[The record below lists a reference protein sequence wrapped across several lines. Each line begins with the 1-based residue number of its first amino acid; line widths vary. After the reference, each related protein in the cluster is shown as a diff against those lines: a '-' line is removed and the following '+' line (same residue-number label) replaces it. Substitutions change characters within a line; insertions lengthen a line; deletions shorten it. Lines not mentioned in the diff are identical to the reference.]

1 MKLFAR
7 YARLRVLRAFVVNL
21 LSTSASAWA
30 GMAAAC
36 FFAALLQAT
45 SGFGFAVLAVPFFLI
60 LAPADEAIRIILVL
74 SLAMSAI
81 VVPGVWKSTEPRL
94 LTRLTIGSLV
104 GLPIGLLAFAYANP
118 LGVRASAGALVV
130 IFTLV
135 LAESR
140 WTGRHPILSLT
151 PVADLGAGLFAGA
164 ATALVGMSGP
174 PVLIYLMLAG
184 APAQLARATLL
195 SFFLLI
201 YAATVA
207 AETVFVGMPAHVWL
221 TAASLVPFA
230 WAGGILGLKVGD
242 RLDPARAAVLAI
254 GVLGASGLY
263 TLAAAA
269 RLALW

>member
-1 MKLFAR
+1 M
-7 YARLRVLRAFVVNL
+7 
-21 LSTSASAWA
+21 
-30 GMAAAC
+30 
-36 FFAALLQAT
+36 QAT
-45 SGFGFAVLAVPFFLI
+45 NGFGFAVLAVPFFLI
-60 LAPADEAIRIILVL
+60 LAPPDEAIRIILVL

-81 VVPGVWKSTEPRL
+81 VVPGVRKSVEPRL
-94 LTRLTIGSLV
+94 LTRLTIGSFA
-104 GLPIGLLAFAYANP
+104 GLPLGLLAFAYANP
-118 LGVRASAGALVV
+118 LAVRMVAGALVT
-130 IFTLV
+130 IFALV

-140 WTGRHPILSLT
+140 WAGRHAIIALNPF
-151 PVADLGAGLFAGA
+151 ADLAAGVVAGA

-207 AETVFVGMPAHVWL
+207 AETLFFGMPTAVWL

-230 WAGGILGLKVGD
+230 WAGGLIGLRVGD
-242 RLDPARAAVLAI
+242 RLDPARAAALAI

>member
-1 MKLFAR
+1 
-7 YARLRVLRAFVVNL
+7 
-21 LSTSASAWA
+21 
-30 GMAAAC
+30 MAMAC
-36 FFAALLQAT
+36 FAAALLQAT

-60 LAPADEAIRIILVL
+60 LAPPDEAIPIILVL
-74 SLAMSAI
+74 SLAMSAV
-81 VVPGVWKSTEPRL
+81 VVPGVRKSIEPRL
-94 LTRLTIGSLV
+94 LTRLTIGSFA
-104 GLPIGLLAFAYANP
+104 GLPLGLLAFAHANP
-118 LGVRASAGALVV
+118 LVVRGAAGALVV
-130 IFTLV
+130 IFALV

-140 WTGRHPILSLT
+140 WAGRHPILTLN
-151 PVADLGAGLFAGA
+151 PVADLAAGIVAGA

-184 APAQLARATLL
+184 APARLARATLL

-207 AETVFVGMPAHVWL
+207 AEAAFFGMPLPVWL

-230 WAGGILGLKVGD
+230 WAGGVLGLRVGD
-242 RLDPARAAVLAI
+242 RLDPVRAAALAI

>member
-1 MKLFAR
+1 M
-7 YARLRVLRAFVVNL
+7 VTL
-21 LSTSASAWA
+21 LSVSIAAWA
-30 GMAAAC
+30 GMATTCFVAAV
-36 FFAALLQAT
+36 LQAT
-45 SGFGFAVLAVPFFLI
+45 NGFGFAVLAVPFFLI
-60 LAPADEAIRIILVL
+60 LAPPDEAIAIILVL

-81 VVPGVWKSTEPRL
+81 VVPGVRKSVEPRL
-94 LTRLTIGSLV
+94 LGRLTIGSFL
-104 GLPIGLLAFAYANP
+104 GLPLGLLAFAYANP
-118 LGVRASAGALVV
+118 LAVRGSAGALVV
-130 IFTLV
+130 VFALM

-140 WTGRHPILSLT
+140 WTGRQPILSLH
-151 PVADLGAGLFAGA
+151 PVGDLVAGLVAGV

-184 APAQLARATLL
+184 APPRLTRATLL
-195 SFFLLI
+195 TFFFFI

-207 AETVFVGMPAHVWL
+207 AEAVFVGMPAPVWL

-230 WAGGILGLKVGD
+230 WAGGILGLRVGD

-269 RLALW
+269 QAALW

>member
-1 MKLFAR
+1 MP
-7 YARLRVLRAFVVNL
+7 VI
-21 LSTSASAWA
+21 AWA
-30 GMAAAC
+30 GMAATC

-45 SGFGFAVLAVPFFLI
+45 NGFGFAVLAVPFFLI
-60 LAPADEAIRIILVL
+60 LAPPDEAIRIILVL
-74 SLAMSAI
+74 SLAMSVV
-81 VVPGVWKSTEPRL
+81 VVPGVRKSVEPRL
-94 LTRLTIGSLV
+94 LTRLTLGSFA
-104 GLPIGLLAFAYANP
+104 GLPLGLLAFSYANP
-118 LGVRASAGALVV
+118 LAVRAAAGALVV
-130 IFTLV
+130 VFALV

-140 WTGRHPILSLT
+140 WTGRHPILALS
-151 PVADLGAGLFAGA
+151 PVGDLLFGVVAGA

-195 SFFLLI
+195 SFFFFI

-207 AETVFVGMPAHVWL
+207 AETVFFGMPAHVWL

-230 WAGGILGLKVGD
+230 WVGGIVGLRVGD
-242 RLDPARAAVLAI
+242 RLDPVRAAMLAI

-269 RLALW
+269 RTALW

>member
-1 MKLFAR
+1 
-7 YARLRVLRAFVVNL
+7 VVNL
-21 LSTSASAWA
+21 LSLSLPAWI
-30 GMAAAC
+30 GMAATC
-36 FFAALLQAT
+36 FVAALLQAT
-45 SGFGFAVLAVPFFLI
+45 NGFGFAVLAVPFFLI
-60 LAPADEAIRIILVL
+60 LAPPDEAIRIILVL

-81 VVPGVWKSTEPRL
+81 VVPGVRKAVELRL
-94 LTRLTIGSLV
+94 LTRLTIGSFA
-104 GLPIGLLAFAYANP
+104 GLPLGLLAFAYANP
-118 LGVRASAGALVV
+118 LAVRAAAGALVV
-130 IFTLV
+130 VFAVV

-140 WTGRHPILSLT
+140 WAGRHPILSLN
-151 PVADLGAGLFAGA
+151 PIGDLAVGIVAGA

-195 SFFLLI
+195 SFFFFI

-207 AETVFVGMPAHVWL
+207 AEAIFVGMPAPVWL

-230 WAGGILGLKVGD
+230 WSGGIIGLRVGD
-242 RLDPARAAVLAI
+242 RLDPVRAAVLAT

-269 RLALW
+269 RAALW